1 MTSATATAGTDDAF
15 DTSKVPF
22 DSEKLDAIMDAAG
35 LDVLIVTSKH
45 NIQYLLGGYR
55 FFFFDAMDAIGLS
68 RYLPVFIYPKGH
80 PEDAA
85 YIANSMESYERAHG
99 RFWVPNVITKTW
111 GSLDAMRAALDYVG
125 KLGRTPR
132 KIGVETAFIPAD
144 AYNLLQSGLA
154 NTAIA
159 DCLIPLERLRA
170 VKTPHE
176 LDMVRK
182 ASEGV
187 VDSMLAVM
195 SSHGPGSTKHE
206 LVSAL
211 KREEVARGLT
221 FEYCL
226 ITTGTSNNRAPSDEK
241 WHKGEILSLD
251 SGGNYHG
258 YIGDLCRMAILGD
271 PDVELQDLLAEVDAV
286 QQAARK
292 PVKAGATGSD
302 IYAAAEKV
310 LASSP
315 NRAHMHFC
323 AHGMGLI
330 SHEAPRLT
338 STGPVPYP
346 GEDADRPLQAGM
358 VISIETTMPHPK
370 RGFVKLEDTVA
381 VTADGFEPFGD
392 AGRGWNRGR
401 L

>member
-1 MTSATATAGTDDAF
+1 MSSAMAAAGVADSFDA
-15 DTSKVPF
+15 SKIPF
-22 DSEKLDAIMDAAG
+22 DSDKLDAIMEAAG
-35 LDVLIVTSKH
+35 LDLLVVTSKH

-111 GSLDAMRAALDYVG
+111 GTLDAMRAALDYIG
-125 KLGRTPR
+125 KLDKTPR
-132 KIGVETAFIPAD
+132 KIGVETAFLPAD
-144 AYNLLQSGLA
+144 AYAALQSGLS

-176 LDMVRK
+176 LDMLRQ
-182 ASEGV
+182 ASEKV

-195 SSHGPGSTKHE
+195 SSHGPGSTRHE
-206 LVSAL
+206 MVAAL

-226 ITTGTSNNRAPSDEK
+226 ITTGNSNNRAPSDEK
-241 WHKGEILSLD
+241 WHKGEIMSLD

-258 YIGDLCRMAILGD
+258 YIGDLCRMAILGE
-271 PDVELQDLLAEVDAV
+271 PDLELQELLAEVEAV

-292 PVKAGATGSD
+292 PVRAGATGSD
-302 IYAAAEKV
+302 IYVAAEKV

-323 AHGMGLI
+323 AHGMGLV

-346 GEDADRPLQAGM
+346 ADDADKPLLAGM
-358 VISIETTMPHPK
+358 VLSIETTMPHPK

-381 VTADGFEPFGD
+381 VTATGYEPFGD
-392 AGRGWNRGR
+392 AGRSWNRGKV
-401 L
+401 